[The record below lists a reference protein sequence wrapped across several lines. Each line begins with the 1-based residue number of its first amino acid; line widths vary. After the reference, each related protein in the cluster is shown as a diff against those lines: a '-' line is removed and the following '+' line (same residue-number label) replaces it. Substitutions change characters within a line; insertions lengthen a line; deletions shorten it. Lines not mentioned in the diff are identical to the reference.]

1 MAFEAFFEAL
11 GITFTLPV
19 LGGILLGLLLG
30 LVFGAVPGLNAVL
43 GIVLLLPFVWT
54 LSPFVAFAIML
65 SLVSAVHTSN
75 TFPAFFF
82 NVPGSPSAAATIL
95 DGYPMAR
102 NGDAARG
109 LTAAFVVSAVGGVI
123 GALVLLFALPALQPV
138 VLAFAAPERF
148 MLVVLGILMISFL
161 SGAKPVKG
169 LLAGVRWVFGW
180 VPSARTR
187 NWAWPAS
194 PSNWTTCSTD
204 FRPCPL
210 SWVCSRCPRSCP
222 WPYAGALRNAPT
234 WTWVRASGPGS
245 GPASPTDGSWCGAR
259 S

>member
-1 MAFEAFFEAL
+1 MDAGHYHQMAFEAFFEAL

-109 LTAAFVVSAVGGVI
+109 LTAAFMVSAVGGII
-123 GALVLLFALPALQPV
+123 GALVLL
-138 VLAFAAPERF
+138 
-148 MLVVLGILMISFL
+148 
-161 SGAKPVKG
+161 
-169 LLAGVRWVFGW
+169 
-180 VPSARTR
+180 
-187 NWAWPAS
+187 
-194 PSNWTTCSTD
+194 
-204 FRPCPL
+204 
-210 SWVCSRCPRSCP
+210 
-222 WPYAGALRNAPT
+222 
-234 WTWVRASGPGS
+234 
-245 GPASPTDGSWCGAR
+245 
-259 S
+259 